1 MQRGSKGFTLVEL
14 IVVIAILS
22 VLAGMAV
29 LRIASARED
38 AVKKACY
45 TDRALIARTYQLALI
60 KNGSISLQNF
70 IDDPASYGTY
80 YNFKP
85 TCPAGGTYTAI
96 NGKIVCS
103 HPEHDNEVSAGSGTT
118 VEVTSNSLILT
129 IKALAGINKY
139 NKNGNPVDGQK
150 LNEEL
155 KEKLDDAFLP
165 VEDYIIEMAFGDKY
179 KGSGLTWRTDSAGPT
194 TIYFAGDGSS
204 NHSNWAAYLVV
215 VDGVLYKSN
224 KTKSDGSPDTSGV
237 ASLNSKT
244 GNELA
249 ARLAKDFTV
258 VGPIDY

>member
-1 MQRGSKGFTLVEL
+1 MQRGSRGFTLVEL

-129 IKALAGINKY
+129 IKALANLNTKD
-139 NKNGNPVDGQK
+139 DGQA
-150 LNEEL
+150 LNKSL
-155 KEKLDDAFLP
+155 KDALNGEFLP
-165 VEDYIIEMAFGDKY
+165 VEESIIEMAFGDKY
-179 KGSGLTWRTDSAGPT
+179 KGSGLTWRTDTTRPT
-194 TIYFAGDGSS
+194 MIYFAGDGNSA
-204 NHSNWAAYLVV
+204 HSNWNAYLLV

-224 KTKSDGSPDTSGV
+224 ATIGNGSAKGAGV
-237 ASLNSKT
+237 AGLSGKT
-244 GNELA
+244 GTDLVA
-249 ARLAKDFTV
+249 ALAKDFTV